1 MTSEEIIKGAR
12 VMRGVSEDYDGY
24 ILATEAGGT
33 IAECAT
39 LAEAIMYATRHHLAP
54 LDEVDDYSPRE
65 VYARYE
71 WGHRVYLSIRM
82 THVCDWDDL
91 VA

>member
-1 MTSEEIIKGAR
+1 MTSEEIIRDAR

-24 ILATEAGGT
+24 ILTNASGDTFTER
-33 IAECAT
+33 AT
-39 LAEAIMYATRHHLAP
+39 LAEAIVYATRHNLAP
-54 LDEVDDYSPRE
+54 LDEVDGYSPRE
-65 VYARYE
+65 VYTRYE

-82 THVCDWDDL
+82 THICDWDDL

>member
-1 MTSEEIIKGAR
+1 MTSEEIIRSAR

-24 ILATEAGGT
+24 ILKTAAGET
-33 IAECAT
+33 VAECAT
-39 LAEAIMYATRHHLAP
+39 LAEAIAYATRHNLAP

-65 VYARYE
+65 VYTRHE
-71 WGHRVYLSIRM
+71 WGDRVYLSILM
-82 THVCDWDDL
+82 TYVCDWDDL